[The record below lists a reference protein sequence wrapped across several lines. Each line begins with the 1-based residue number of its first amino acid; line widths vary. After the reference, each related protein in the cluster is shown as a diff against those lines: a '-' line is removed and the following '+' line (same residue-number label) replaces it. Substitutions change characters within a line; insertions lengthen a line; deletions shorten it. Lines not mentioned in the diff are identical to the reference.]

1 MRETAA
7 APRAKAAPTHD
18 CMAQLSPKKMS
29 DLLDNIDLSMTHCL
43 NEKGKGSWGHAI
55 KQGYREQD
63 GEHGKV
69 MMNEA
74 IHVLFISDHD

>member
-1 MRETAA
+1 
-7 APRAKAAPTHD
+7 
-18 CMAQLSPKKMS
+18 MS

-63 GEHGKV
+63 GEHGR
-69 MMNEA
+69 EGY
-74 IHVLFISDHD
+74 DE